1 MSRIEATIPDP
12 RLKQVQDLEAELGLS
27 KSQIVD
33 EALALLFKAVAET
46 RQGKRVGFVGS
57 QGQVTE
63 FSSPSL
69 SLLEW
74 AVDRNPIVLT
84 NSSFERVVE
93 MTSAPAR
100 ANAALKRAS
109 RRRKG

>member
-12 RLKQVQDLEAELGLS
+12 RLRQVQELESELGLS

-33 EALALLFKAVAET
+33 EALALLFKAVSET
-46 RQGKRVGFVGS
+46 RQGKRVGFVANSGH
-57 QGQVTE
+57 VTE

-74 AVDRNPIVLT
+74 TVDKKPLVLT
-84 NSSFERVVE
+84 NESFDRVVE
-93 MTSAPAR
+93 LSSAPP
-100 ANAALKRAS
+100 NAALKRAS